1 MRQNRYMKKKI
12 GIVSYFS
19 TGAYDA
25 NTIDEDQ
32 VLSGV
37 LTELGFENEILAW
50 SDPQAQW
57 NKFDA
62 LLIKSVW
69 DYFDYYPEFLEWLD
83 RIESLRIPVLND
95 IKTIRWNS
103 NKRYLLEMGEKGFPV
118 IYGAILE
125 KGSQPEF
132 SKIQMQM
139 KSGWAVA
146 KPLVSGG
153 AKNTFKIS
161 AENWVEYSKNL
172 EELLKEED
180 FIVQPFVKEVAEIGE
195 YSLIFFN
202 GSFSHAVL
210 KTPKRED
217 FRVQHYFGGTI
228 QVIQPS
234 SKMLQTA
241 KSFVQE
247 FAPNSLYARVD
258 GVEMEGEFY
267 LMELELIEPYLFL
280 GLADQA
286 IPNYKAAIR
295 ERLN

>member
-1 MRQNRYMKKKI
+1 MKKKI
-12 GIVSYFS
+12 GIVSYIS

-32 VLSGV
+32 ILSGI
-37 LTELGFENEILAW
+37 LKDLGFENEILPW
-50 SDPQAQW
+50 SDPKVQW
-57 NKFDA
+57 EEFDA

-69 DYFDYYPEFLEWLD
+69 DYFDYYPEFLDWLD
-83 RIESLRIPVLND
+83 RIESLKIPVLND

-103 NKRYLLEMGEKGFPV
+103 NKRYLIEMAEKGFPV
-118 IYGAILE
+118 ISGFVLE
-125 KGSQPEF
+125 KGSKPDF
-132 SKIQMQM
+132 SQIKKEM
-139 KSGWAVA
+139 KSGWTVV

-161 AENWVEYSKNL
+161 EENWKEYAGKL
-172 EELLKEED
+172 EELLKEEA

-202 GSFSHAVL
+202 GKFSHAVL
-210 KTPKRED
+210 KTPKKED

-234 SKMLQTA
+234 NKILQIA
-241 KSFVQE
+241 QRFVEQ
-247 FAPNSLYARVD
+247 FASNSLYARVD
-258 GVEMEGEFY
+258 GVEIAGEFY

-280 GLADQA
+280 GLTGEA
-286 IPNYKAAIR
+286 IPNYRAAINQ
-295 ERLN
+295 RLS